1 MAIDK
6 HEPSKQKRT
15 FFNMHLTA
23 TVSMSLVLFL
33 VGLVGLLFLTARH
46 MTTQLKENMNISL
59 VLSDPPEQ
67 SDYQRIERYLKA
79 SPYVKSVSYISKEK
93 ALEEHIRTMGDNP
106 QEFLGYNPLRA
117 SLEVKPNAAYAN
129 SDSIRMIESKL
140 KVFDTIYKVVYRK
153 DALDVVNQ
161 NIRKLSFF
169 LLAMALLLLLVSIA
183 LFNTTIRMMIYSN
196 RFIINTM
203 KLVGAKS
210 SFIRRPYMRRSMFN
224 GLIAALLSS
233 LYLAG
238 VVYYAQY
245 HFEVVLEPEQWIPLG
260 MVSVGLILTGVALA
274 ALLSYFAVGRYL
286 RMTTDKMYFV

>member
-1 MAIDK
+1 MDGRAVDRRAEEGALAVDGGAIG
-6 HEPSKQKRT
+6 
-15 FFNMHLTA
+15 TA
-23 TVSMSLVLFL
+23 N
-33 VGLVGLLFLTARH
+33 A
-46 MTTQLKENMNISL
+46 
-59 VLSDPPEQ
+59 
-67 SDYQRIERYLKA
+67 
-79 SPYVKSVSYISKEK
+79 
-93 ALEEHIRTMGDNP
+93 
-106 QEFLGYNPLRA
+106 LRA
-117 SLEVKPNAAYAN
+117 SLKVKPNAAYAN

-224 GLIAALLSS
+224 GLIAALLSN

-286 RMTTDKMYFV
+286 RMTTDKM